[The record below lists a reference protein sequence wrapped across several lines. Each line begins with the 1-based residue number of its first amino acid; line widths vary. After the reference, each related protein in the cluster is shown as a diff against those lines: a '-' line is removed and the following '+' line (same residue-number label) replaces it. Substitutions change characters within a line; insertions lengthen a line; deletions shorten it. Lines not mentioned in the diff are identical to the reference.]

1 VFAATTQFL
10 IVMVAGWLN
19 EGIQKQLEHAL
30 LECRVLR
37 EVIEHRSSLRFPNS

>member
-19 EGIQKQLEHAL
+19 EGIRKQLEHAL
-30 LECRVLR
+30 LECRTNAQTALPGS
-37 EVIEHRSSLRFPNS
+37 I